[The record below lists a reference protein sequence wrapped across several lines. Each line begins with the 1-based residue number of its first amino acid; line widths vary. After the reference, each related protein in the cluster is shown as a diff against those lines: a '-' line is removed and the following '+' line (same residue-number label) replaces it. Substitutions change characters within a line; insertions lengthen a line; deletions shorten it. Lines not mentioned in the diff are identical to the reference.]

1 MVLGRVKSEHIF
13 RNKSS
18 RNAWCLLMIYSIGH
32 GNRPISSFIELLKKY
47 NGKYL
52 IDVRSFPRSK
62 FNPDFNRENLETEC
76 QANGI
81 KYIFMGD
88 TLGGKPKAKH
98 LYDEDGRADYT
109 LMAKE
114 RDYQSSIARLQV
126 AANLEE
132 NTFIMCSELCPSQ
145 CHRSKLIGK
154 TLDDLGLHPV
164 HIDKRGGT
172 LSQREVIDLITNG
185 QDDLFGSSPS
195 TSKSRGSYA

>member
-1 MVLGRVKSEHIF
+1 
-13 RNKSS
+13 
-18 RNAWCLLMIYSIGH
+18 
-32 GNRPISSFIELLKKY
+32 
-47 NGKYL
+47 
-52 IDVRSFPRSK
+52 
-62 FNPDFNRENLETEC
+62 
-76 QANGI
+76 
-81 KYIFMGD
+81 MGD

-114 RDYQSSIARLQV
+114 RDYQNSISRLQT
-126 AANLEE
+126 AANLAN

-154 TLDDLGLHPV
+154 TLDDLGVHPV
-164 HIDKRGGT
+164 HIDKKGGT
-172 LSQREVIDLITNG
+172 LSQREVINMITNG